1 MKTNTRRIAAFA
13 MLAALIAVLQIMATF
28 IRFGGFPITL
38 TLVPIVVAGALYGV
52 GAGAFMGTVFGL
64 VVLVMVLTGADASG
78 QMMLALHP
86 LITSVT
92 CVVKG
97 TLCGAASAAVYRL
110 LSGRNGRVAV
120 LLAAAAAPVVNT
132 GVLYLVL
139 ALFFDTPWAAML
151 SAFMSVNFLIELVV
165 NIALSP
171 AVLQIVTIRR
181 RAV

>member
-1 MKTNTRRIAAFA
+1 MFRFQFRR
-13 MLAALIAVLQIMATF
+13 MLRCIEFRA
-28 IRFGGFPITL
+28 
-38 TLVPIVVAGALYGV
+38 
-52 GAGAFMGTVFGL
+52 
-64 VVLVMVLTGADASG
+64 
-78 QMMLALHP
+78 
-86 LITSVT
+86 
-92 CVVKG
+92 
-97 TLCGAASAAVYRL
+97 
-110 LSGRNGRVAV
+110 AV

>member
-1 MKTNTRRIAAFA
+1 MKMNARRITAFA

-64 VVLVMVLTGADASG
+64 VVLVMVLTGSDASG

-110 LSGRNGRVAV
+110 LSSRNGRVAV
-120 LLAAAAAPVVNT
+120 ILAAAAAPVVNT
-132 GVLYLVL
+132 GVLYLIL

-171 AVLQIVTIRR
+171 AVLQIVTVRR
-181 RAV
+181 RAA

>member
-78 QMMLALHP
+78 LLRGLA
-86 LITSVT
+86 VMYQ
-92 CVVKG
+92 
-97 TLCGAASAAVYRL
+97 AS
-110 LSGRNGRVAV
+110 
-120 LLAAAAAPVVNT
+120 T
-132 GVLYLVL
+132 G
-139 ALFFDTPWAAML
+139 
-151 SAFMSVNFLIELVV
+151 
-165 NIALSP
+165 
-171 AVLQIVTIRR
+171 
-181 RAV
+181 

>member
-1 MKTNTRRIAAFA
+1 MILAVDAGNSNIVLGCLTGTTVQYTARLQTDCTAGAADYSSSIY
-13 MLAALIAVLQIMATF
+13 AAL
-28 IRFGGFPITL
+28 RRGGYDAADFEGVIL
-38 TLVPIVVAGALYGV
+38 SSVA
-52 GAGAFMGTVFGL
+52 
-64 VVLVMVLTGADASG
+64 ASDVYTR
-78 QMMLALHP
+78 Q

-171 AVLQIVTIRR
+171 AVLQIVTVRR